1 MRLFCIRSQMSS
13 NCGKNK
19 DVEHELQAS
28 VSLVFSPRFD
38 VFCDLLLTRFVATWN
53 LLVLYSEERGK
64 SYIYI
69 YTCLVPLECSR
80 IDLCYFTSYK
90 GYFSSLILLFF
101 FILLTYSFSA
111 KFFNAFYREQNNR
124 ENFSKFACLD
134 DKLWQ
139 IL

>member
-1 MRLFCIRSQMSS
+1 MSS

-69 YTCLVPLECSR
+69 YLPRT
-80 IDLCYFTSYK
+80 T
-90 GYFSSLILLFF
+90 
-101 FILLTYSFSA
+101 
-111 KFFNAFYREQNNR
+111 
-124 ENFSKFACLD
+124 
-134 DKLWQ
+134 
-139 IL
+139 